1 YSFIVNTIMRWVKAE
16 FEIQQETISTMLI
29 KKKRLINKLNIRQ
42 EQSVLYGSFK
52 NPLCS
57 NILLK
62 IISCGEIVIAT
73 FPFFH
78 TYWPLD
84 HLTGKV
90 QCEDQLDI

>member
-1 YSFIVNTIMRWVKAE
+1 MAA
-16 FEIQQETISTMLI
+16 L
-29 KKKRLINKLNIRQ
+29 
-42 EQSVLYGSFK
+42 K

-57 NILLK
+57 YTLLK

-73 FPFFH
+73 FPFYH

-90 QCEDQLDI
+90 QCEDQYGVIASVLSPKLFID